1 MFRFE
6 NPEYLY
12 FLFIIPI
19 LVLLFVFLR
28 IRRKKRL
35 QRIGELSLIGQLM
48 TGTSFWRPVIKF
60 SLCLLALT
68 SLIIMQARPQLG
80 LEIET
85 DQRSGIELMVA
96 LDVSNSML
104 ATDVSPN
111 RLDKAKMMVSN
122 IADKLHNDKIGL
134 IVFAGDAFIQLP
146 ITSDMV
152 SAKMFLDAI
161 NPSMIATQ
169 GTNIGDALQL
179 AMNSFTQQKHVQRA
193 VVIITDGED
202 HEGKAEEMAA
212 QAAKNGVR
220 VFVLG
225 IGSAKGATIPVSGG
239 KEYLRDRQG
248 NIVVTKLNTAMCKN
262 IAAKGKG
269 VFIQVDNSSIA
280 QDRLYYELNKLEKQE
295 LGSVSFS
302 NYAEQFQILA
312 WVALVLLILDV
323 LVDEKKN
330 PRFSR
335 FKLFHGNEK

>member
-12 FLFIIPI
+12 FLLVIPV
-19 LVLLFVFLR
+19 LALLFLFLR
-28 IRRKKRL
+28 RQRKKRL
-35 QRIGELSLIGQLM
+35 KLIGELNLISQLM
-48 TGTSFWRPVIKF
+48 DGTSFWRPIIKF
-60 SLCLLALT
+60 TLCLLALA

-80 LEIET
+80 LEVET
-85 DQRSGIELMVA
+85 DQRNGIELMVA
-96 LDVSNSML
+96 LDISNSML

-111 RLDKAKMMVSN
+111 RLDKAKMLVSN
-122 IADKLHNDKIGL
+122 ISDKLRNDKIGL

-179 AMNSFTQQKHVQRA
+179 AMNSFTKQKHVERA
-193 VVIITDGED
+193 IVIITDGED

-212 QAAKNGVR
+212 QAAKNGIH

-225 IGSAKGATIPVSGG
+225 IGSEKGATIPVSGG
-239 KEYLRDRQG
+239 KDYLRDRQG
-248 NIVVTKLNTAMCKN
+248 NIVVTKLNPAMCKN
-262 IAAKGKG
+262 IASQGKG
-269 VFIQVDNSSIA
+269 VFIQVDNSNIA
-280 QDRLYYELNKLEKQE
+280 QDRLYYELNRLEKQD

-302 NYAEQFQILA
+302 SYAEQFQILA
-312 WVALVLLILDV
+312 WIALILLVLDILI
-323 LVDEKKN
+323 DEKRN

-335 FKLFHGNEK
+335 FKLFHGNGK

>member
-12 FLFIIPI
+12 FLFIIPV
-19 LVLLFVFLR
+19 LALLFIFLR
-28 IRRKKRL
+28 RQRKKRL
-35 QRIGELSLIGQLM
+35 RQIGELNLINQLM
-48 TGTSFWRPVIKF
+48 DGTSFWRPVIKF
-60 SLCLLALT
+60 SLCLLALA

-85 DQRSGIELMVA
+85 DQRNGIELMVA
-96 LDVSNSML
+96 LDISNSML

-111 RLDKAKMMVSN
+111 RLDKAKMLVSN
-122 IADKLHNDKIGL
+122 ISDKLHNDKVGL

-146 ITSDMV
+146 ITSDIV

-179 AMNSFTQQKHVQRA
+179 AMNSFTKQKHVQRA
-193 VVIITDGED
+193 SVIITDGED

-212 QAAKNGVR
+212 QAAKNGIR

-225 IGSAKGATIPVSGG
+225 IGSDKGSTIPISGG
-239 KEYLRDRQG
+239 KDYLRDRQG
-248 NIVVTKLNTAMCKN
+248 NIVVTKLNPAMCKK
-262 IAAKGKG
+262 IASQGKG
-269 VFIQVDNSSIA
+269 TYIHVDNSNIA
-280 QDRLYYELNKLEKQE
+280 QDRLYYELNKLEKQD

-312 WVALVLLILDV
+312 WIALLL
-323 LVDEKKN
+323 LVIDIIIDEKKN